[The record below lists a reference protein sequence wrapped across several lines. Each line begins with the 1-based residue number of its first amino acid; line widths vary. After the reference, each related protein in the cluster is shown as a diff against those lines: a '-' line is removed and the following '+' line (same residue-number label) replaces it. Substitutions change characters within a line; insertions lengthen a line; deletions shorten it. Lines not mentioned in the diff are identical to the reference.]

1 MSSHHYRTTPSNV
14 TPVTAAGRLVHGPA
28 CVAADL
34 LEDSGKQTTGEALA
48 LPPEKQP
55 VPTKAD
61 RDWANQDQRKGN
73 NRVRSAGPVVNQPL
87 LIDRIDAKQAGS
99 GNGRRGD
106 LSPGSPLRR
115 PCGVI
120 CCKLARA
127 GRVRSDLLFYDAI
140 SAGPVTCKPA
150 CNMRK
155 TGGPNDC
162 RSAVESNRW
171 DPCGDPALA
180 KEAMDA
186 GAVGE
191 DSSNLINSAATPIV
205 SGEASS
211 KERRCQPIPSTAR
224 AVGQGSGFWGAGGL
238 ATIHREGA
246 GEAPLLKGCV
256 NNPDGLKPELM
267 VSGADCQ
274 GRSRS

>member
-1 MSSHHYRTTPSNV
+1 MPLSNV

-34 LEDSGKQTTGEALA
+34 LEDLGMQTTGKALA
-48 LPPEKQP
+48 LPPEQQP

-61 RDWANQDQRKGN
+61 RAWANQGQRKRN
-73 NRVRSAGPVVNQPL
+73 SRVRSAGPVVNQPL

-99 GNGRRGD
+99 GDNGRRGD

-115 PCGVI
+115 PNGVV
-120 CCKLARA
+120 CCKLARS
-127 GRVRSDLLFYDAI
+127 GRVRRDLLFYDAI

-155 TGGPNDC
+155 TGGPNDS

-171 DPCGDPALA
+171 DPCEDPALA

-211 KERRCQPIPSTAR
+211 KQRRRQPIPSTAR
-224 AVGQGSGFWGAGGL
+224 AVGQGSGFRGARGL
-238 ATIHREGA
+238 ATTHREGA
-246 GEAPLLKGCV
+246 GEVSLQKGCV
-256 NNPDGLKPELM
+256 NNLDGLKPEPM
-267 VSGADCQ
+267 VSGAACSGHSQ
-274 GRSRS
+274 S